1 VELLVATDAQK
12 RSRLQEKRLAADIDG
27 RVQKGS
33 GSGPSLSQKG
43 DARSIGE
50 IRAEAKT
57 TRARSYSLKLA
68 DWRKVQAQAIQG
80 GLEEPVM
87 QIQFEGQGAHTRLAV
102 IDWYNYVQ
110 YREERAGL
118 VSESAK
124 RENKQE
130 TWGYDG

>member
-1 VELLVATDAQK
+1 MATDNQK

-33 GSGPSLSQKG
+33 GAGPSLSQKG
-43 DARSIGE
+43 DARKVGE

-57 TRARSYSLKLA
+57 TKAKSYSLKLA

-87 QIQFEGQGAHTRLAV
+87 QIQFEGQTGMHTKLAV
-102 IDWYNYVQ
+102 IDWHRYIDLRSTEAAVETVK
-110 YREERAGL
+110 EEVNG
-118 VSESAK
+118 
-124 RENKQE
+124 
-130 TWGYDG
+130 